1 MKTSIDRDLLMLAGL
16 VNNHLNQVDKNTDRG
31 GTNPMAQAN
40 KLDVESL
47 ASTSRGPSRNL
58 ANLGYISEEEVR
70 SLVPDP
76 EVSFHQAGMP
86 PFTQPTNHQPEQAQ
100 HTSPVIPAQIPVNE
114 SYKELAD
121 DIKSIKCTLLKIDS
135 TFTKISGMLGKVFNH
150 ITSKESVK

>member
-47 ASTSRGPSRNL
+47 ASSSRGPSRNL
-58 ANLGYISEEEVR
+58 ANLGYISEQEVR

-76 EVSFHQAGMP
+76 EVSFHQAGLP
-86 PFTQPTNHQPEQAQ
+86 PSIQPTIHQPEQAQ
-100 HTSPVIPAQIPVNE
+100 QVPSVITTQIQVND

-150 ITSKESVK
+150 ITSKESTK